1 MGLDGYGIGAEGLAG
16 RRVGQDEA
24 QRLEGE
30 PPAGRAGD
38 PAAGDGAHPA
48 DIGDVGRVRERDG
61 RGLLGPGGLRL
72 APVGLGRLGLRGL
85 GLGAG
90 LPTGPRVG
98 GLRLAGERLR
108 APRRGGGGVGRG
120 PAQGQG
126 GRERERGRGPGNS
139 FHGAS
144 HGKSP

>member
-1 MGLDGYGIGAEGLAG
+1 MGGI
-16 RRVGQDEA
+16 RQ
-24 QRLEGE
+24 
-30 PPAGRAGD
+30 
-38 PAAGDGAHPA
+38 
-48 DIGDVGRVRERDG
+48 RDG

-72 APVGLGRLGLRGL
+72 APVGLGRLGL
-85 GLGAG
+85 GAG
-90 LPTGPRVG
+90 LPAGPRVG

-108 APRRGGGGVGRG
+108 VPRRGGGGVGRG

-126 GRERERGRGPGNS
+126 GRDREDGGGPGNS